1 MPRMR
6 RLRRPRRRLPD
17 RLQDQAPQE
26 HVAHP
31 AAVGLALRPMTA
43 DDVDAVHALECSVFP
58 HPWSRAN
65 FADSLASGYDAWVL
79 CAADGALAG
88 YFLLMY
94 AVDEAHLLD
103 VAVTAPRQGGGL
115 GRWLLD
121 RLVARARDM
130 GMASI
135 LLEVRPSNV
144 RALAV
149 YQRYGFAGIGRR
161 KGYYPAHE
169 GRREDAIVM
178 RYTV

>member
-1 MPRMR
+1 MSAS
-6 RLRRPRRRLPD
+6 L
-17 RLQDQAPQE
+17 E
-26 HVAHP
+26 
-31 AAVGLALRPMTA
+31 LRPMVVA
-43 DDVDAVHALECSVFP
+43 DIDEVHALECSVFP

-79 CAADGALAG
+79 REPDEGPLAG

-103 VAVTAPRQGGGL
+103 VAVSGERQGSGL
-115 GRWLLD
+115 GRYLLD
-121 RLVARARDM
+121 EIAARARAM

-135 LLEVRPSNV
+135 LLEVRPSNE
-144 RALAV
+144 RALRV
-149 YQRYGFAGIGRR
+149 YGRYGYAQIGRR

-178 RYTV
+178 RYVL